1 VKYAT
6 NQLFVVSKFSSE
18 KNGEASYARAR
29 HFEADKKFYYH
40 QQSLEYV
47 NNKLKEL
54 AIIDPCQA
62 SKNRTFE
69 QIKPNS
75 NSITK
80 LMAGGEGFELGRSLD
95 ITCKT
100 IFSLRILGKEIVM
113 LYAKMR

>member
-1 VKYAT
+1 M
-6 NQLFVVSKFSSE
+6 
-18 KNGEASYARAR
+18 AR

-47 NNKLKEL
+47 NNKIKEL

-80 LMAGGEGFELGRSLD
+80 LMAGGRDLNLVE
-95 ITCKT
+95 
-100 IFSLRILGKEIVM
+100 V
-113 LYAKMR
+113 